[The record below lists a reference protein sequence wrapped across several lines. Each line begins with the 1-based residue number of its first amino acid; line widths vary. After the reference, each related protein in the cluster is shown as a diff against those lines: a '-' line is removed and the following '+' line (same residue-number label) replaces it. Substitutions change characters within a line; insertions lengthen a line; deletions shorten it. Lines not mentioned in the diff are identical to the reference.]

1 MQFKEFQTE
10 QKLRGG
16 YYTPLD
22 LAVFISKWVLSE
34 NSYKKILEPS
44 CGDGVFF
51 EAISKVTR
59 STVHVEGFE
68 IGKGEAKKTQ
78 ERCAG
83 IGNINASIHA
93 NDFLKWVLK
102 HAQDGESF
110 DGVVG
115 NPPFVRYQYLPAETQ
130 ITAERVYQLYGLP
143 FRRHT
148 NAWVPFVIASI
159 GLLRPG
165 GRLGMVL
172 PAEILHVMHAQAVRN
187 FLGKNCKR
195 ILIFDPEE
203 LWFEK
208 TLQGAVILLAEKKL
222 TTREK
227 SLGIGIVRTS
237 GKSFLDSNPNKYFQ
251 SANYING
258 KTIEGKWTRALL
270 NNDELNIFDG
280 IAGNEQVF
288 PFSEIAKVD
297 VGLVTGANNFFLV
310 PDGTVK
316 EYNLGEWAHPMFGR
330 SEHCP
335 GVIYDKKQ
343 HERNAS
349 KGLPTN
355 FLWFNVTSGKELN
368 SRARAYIEKGEKLNL
383 HKRYKCRIRT
393 PWYKVPSVYATRIG
407 MLKRAHN
414 IPRLILNNLEA
425 FTTDT
430 AYRIRAC
437 QIPPERLVSCFINTI
452 TALSAELEGR
462 HYGGGVL
469 ELVPSEIEKVI
480 IPVPTRI
487 KINLRELNKG
497 IREMSI
503 EEVLQKQ
510 DRIILGGI
518 GLTEHEQGVLFE
530 AWNKLRCR
538 RQRIN
543 SGIST

>member
-16 YYTPLD
+16 YYTPFD
-22 LAVFISKWVLSE
+22 LAVFISKWVLAK

-44 CGDGVFF
+44 CGDGIFF
-51 EAISKVTR
+51 EAISKVTKR
-59 STVHVEGFE
+59 KIYAKGFE
-68 IGKGEAKKTQ
+68 IGKGEAKKAQ

-93 NDFLKWVLK
+93 GDFLEWVLK
-102 HAQDGESF
+102 HAQDGEAF

-115 NPPFVRYQYLPAETQ
+115 NPPFIRYQYLPNETQ
-130 ITAERVYQLYGLP
+130 RMAERVYQYYGLP

-148 NAWVPFVIASI
+148 NAWAPFVIASI
-159 GLLRPG
+159 GLLRAG

-172 PAEILHVMHAQAVRN
+172 PAEILHVMHAQAVRH

-195 ILIFDPEE
+195 ILIFDPKE

-335 GVIYDKKQ
+335 GVIYDKNQ
-343 HERNAS
+343 HERNANN
-349 KGLPTN
+349 GLPTN

-368 SRARAYIEKGEKLNL
+368 SRARTYIEKGEKLNL

-437 QIPPERLVSCFINTI
+437 RIPPERLVSCFINTI

-469 ELVPSEIEKVI
+469 ELVPSEIEKII

-487 KINLRELNKG
+487 KVNLCELNKDM
-497 IREMSI
+497 REMSI
-503 EEVLQKQ
+503 EEVLRKQ
-510 DRIILGGI
+510 NRIILGGI
-518 GLTEHEQGVLFE
+518 GLTEHEQDVLFE

-543 SGIST
+543 SEASA